1 MSHRI
6 LYVSAPT
13 PVLILTTA
21 QPTRSV
27 PDISTNL
34 GAYINGTDTGYSGT
48 RVLVIFILQ
57 ILATQLLLLQNVCS
71 TELGKF

>member
-34 GAYINGTDTGYSGT
+34 GAYINGTDTGYCGT
-48 RVLVIFILQ
+48 RVLVIFIRGAEAGSLCAARDSPRDWS
-57 ILATQLLLLQNVCS
+57 LP
-71 TELGKF
+71 